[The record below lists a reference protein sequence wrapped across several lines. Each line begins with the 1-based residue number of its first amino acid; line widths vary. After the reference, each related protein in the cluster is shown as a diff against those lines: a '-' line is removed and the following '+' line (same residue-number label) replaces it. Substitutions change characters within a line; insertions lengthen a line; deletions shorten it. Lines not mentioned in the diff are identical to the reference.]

1 MLKGKRK
8 MGDIVK
14 VLLPYSKATHSKH
27 CYLIQNEVSQ
37 VVERVKSGV
46 FGSITF
52 WEFAEELYT
61 SYMRLIYV
69 ILLFS
74 TESSL
79 L

>member
-14 VLLPYSKATHSKH
+14 VLLPYSKATHSKR

-52 WEFAEELYT
+52 WELAEELYT
-61 SYMRLIYV
+61 SYMRLISV